1 MESARTQTHFIV
13 GTAASLATS
22 FAQCLDFALPPCFSV
37 VTSVCHLLMFVMG
50 RLRVEMGQM
59 RRIAKIKVD
68 HGCVRE
74 PFSKD
79 HSHVFKVKSK
89 YISHI
94 QLFSFSEIQNS
105 KMQLISIGIKMNNK
119 DRNLYTTIH
128 FNNPT
133 NWPHFIPTFVGFY
146 HLFIRATRRK
156 APADFLGG
164 HEVKMLSF

>member
-1 MESARTQTHFIV
+1 MKTIPWSTKPLVKAQDFPTMFVRMNHVESARTQTHFIV

-89 YISHI
+89 YIREDFKKKTDC
-94 QLFSFSEIQNS
+94 L
-105 KMQLISIGIKMNNK
+105 MTLIK
-119 DRNLYTTIH
+119 R
-128 FNNPT
+128 
-133 NWPHFIPTFVGFY
+133 VG
-146 HLFIRATRRK
+146 
-156 APADFLGG
+156 
-164 HEVKMLSF
+164 